1 MSLLLLY
8 REFIKKC
15 LFFFSASAFVSLEG
29 LSPFTWYVISVQS
42 HSVSTTG
49 PFGKPVIV
57 QTKEGSKLNAKPV
70 LLHLYTCI
78 VLRG

>member
-1 MSLLLLY
+1 MSLCKLCYCIESSL
-8 REFIKKC
+8 KC
-15 LFFFSASAFVSLEG
+15 VSFFSASAFVSLEG

-57 QTKEGSKLNAKPV
+57 QTKEGSKLNANPV
-70 LLHLYTCI
+70 LLNLLIYI
-78 VLRG
+78 